1 MSELEG
7 RGAAW
12 TDAPKGRGAA
22 WSEERGTSDEG
33 RGKAAQ

>member
-1 MSELEG
+1 MVHHVSEPPR

-22 WSEERGTSDEG
+22 WT
-33 RGKAAQ
+33 